1 MVKPLMPGVVHQ
13 LEHVFAGDDKRT
25 YRVTF
30 DDGDVFVLRQLERS
44 SHSFDTGIAEW
55 LAEIVERVAARP
67 DRAEPFFT
75 PGDFL
80 EIAES
85 DIVEVVDEQ
94 TDQKLYT
101 RADGTPTI

>member
-1 MVKPLMPGVVHQ
+1 MPDVVHH
-13 LEHVFAGDDKRT
+13 LEKLIPKGDERT
-25 YRVTF
+25 YRIRF
-30 DDGDVFVLRQLERS
+30 SDGDVFRLRQLHPS

-55 LAEIVERVAARP
+55 LAEIVELVTSVRPVARSS
-67 DRAEPFFT
+67 FT

-94 TDQKLYT
+94 TRQTLFT
-101 RADGTPTI
+101 RTDATPTI